1 MEKQVNSKFEQHQS
15 KFKDDIKNWL
25 LTKHV
30 LLTDESGINHNS
42 EFLQYIYDYTG
53 VQMSEAD
60 FKKRKRIKN
69 IVPQFDLCSA
79 KRANGEQCTR
89 RRKTDGKYK
98 DEPTHLCGTHVKGTP
113 HGTIENE
120 VNVQKPNTK
129 VEVWVKDI
137 KGINYYIDAQN
148 SVYKPE
154 DILSNK
160 LNPAIIAKWVKVTD
174 DVYSIPQ
181 FGI

>member
-1 MEKQVNSKFEQHQS
+1 M
-15 KFKDDIKNWL
+15 
-25 LTKHV
+25 
-30 LLTDESGINHNS
+30 
-42 EFLQYIYDYTG
+42 
-53 VQMSEAD
+53 
-60 FKKRKRIKN
+60 
-69 IVPQFDLCSA
+69 
-79 KRANGEQCTR
+79 
-89 RRKTDGKYK
+89 
-98 DEPTHLCGTHVKGTP
+98 CGTHVKGTP

-148 SVYKPE
+148 NVYKPE